1 MAPVSLPPGFRFH
14 PTDEEL
20 VAYYLKRKING
31 RKIDLEIIPEVDL
44 YKCEPWELPCK
55 SILPSKDMEW
65 YFFSPRD
72 RKYPNGSRTN
82 RATKA
87 GYWKATGKDRKV
99 NSQVRAVG
107 MKKTLVYYRG
117 RAPHGHRTGW
127 VMHEYRLDERECE
140 IANGF
145 QDAYALCRIFK
156 KIIAPTPPKNN
167 IIQQHY
173 SYQNNIAQMSSDQ
186 QSSSLDIYNEG
197 GICNDFDNNY
207 SDFSIPVERSSHCH
221 GSSSSS
227 IGNLGDNGQWTQYLN
242 DPQDFSFPSSSFQ
255 SCVPITF
262 PPTKV
267 DIAIECSRLQHR
279 FSLPPLEVEENLQFG
294 ASLSELG
301 ICQPNFNTNNNIIN
315 NNTNFNNNNNNNNST
330 KNNNENKNVD
340 ILDEILCVAQAQ
352 QNLTNQSN
360 YNTQNNMMLRQNYN
374 TNKSLINDPS
384 NSMRNMENTWNNNTR
399 AFDLKDNYVD
409 ESKFG
414 RMVDYN
420 DLVVKDEEIMDM
432 NHVEEYN
439 TIRIEDPSNTLRGH
453 RGILADEY
461 KSDDDFPHEF
471 LNDPDPSKSYINDD
485 EDDDIGNFSDTPN
498 FDVFEDVEVNHNLYI
513 SSKWLSET
521 RFHHVQPT
529 TTVQVYLQRTKTSQN
544 TTITTFKGEQCS
556 AKQSAVCRILRFARN
571 CKVDGML
578 SNLFVP
584 RVWPSMTVVLALCT
598 LWANQPTV
606 V

>member
-156 KIIAPTPPKNN
+156 KIIPPSPPK
-167 IIQQHY
+167 IITQQQY
-173 SYQNNIAQMSSDQ
+173 NYQNMSQMSSDQ
-186 QSSSLDIYNEG
+186 QSSSIDIYSSEGLCNE
-197 GICNDFDNNY
+197 FDNNY
-207 SDFSIPVERSSHCH
+207 SDFSIPIERSSNNITQHCH
-221 GSSSSS
+221 GSSSSLN
-227 IGNLGDNGQWTQYLN
+227 NLGDNNNNNGGHWSHYLN
-242 DPQDFSFPSSSFQ
+242 DQHDFSFPTSSFQ
-255 SCVPITF
+255 NCSSISF
-262 PPTKV
+262 PPSKV
-267 DIAIECSRLQHR
+267 DIAVECSRLQHR

-294 ASLSELG
+294 ATLSELG
-301 ICQPNFNTNNNIIN
+301 MSQPNFNTNTNTNNNI
-315 NNTNFNNNNNNNNST
+315 NNTP
-330 KNNNENKNVD
+330 KVD

-360 YNTQNNMMLRQNYN
+360 YNNTPNNNMMLRQNYN
-374 TNKSLINDPS
+374 TSKNPMNDQS
-384 NSMRNMENTWNNNTR
+384 NSMRNMENSW
-399 AFDLKDNYVD
+399 DNFVD
-409 ESKFG
+409 DCKFG

-420 DLVVKDEEIMDM
+420 DLVVKDEGIMDM
-432 NHVEEYN
+432 NHVEEYGN
-439 TIRIEDPSNTLRGH
+439 ISIEDPSTLRGEH
-453 RGILADEY
+453 GIPDEY
-461 KSDDDFPHEF
+461 KTDDDFHHEF
-471 LNDPDPSKSYINDD
+471 INDPDPSKSFINDD
-485 EDDDIGNFSDTPN
+485 DDIDNFSHTPN
-498 FDVFEDVEVNHNLYI
+498 FDVFEEVEVNQNLYI

-521 RFHHVQPT
+521 RFHQVQPT
-529 TTVQVYLQRTKTSQN
+529 KTVQVYLQRTKASEN
-544 TTITTFKGEQCS
+544 TTISSFRGDQWHINPS
-556 AKQSAVCRILRFARN
+556 IACRILRYAKN
-571 CKVDGML
+571 CKVQDVL
-578 SNLFVP
+578 SNLFVT

-598 LWANQPTV
+598 LWANQVTL
-606 V
+606 